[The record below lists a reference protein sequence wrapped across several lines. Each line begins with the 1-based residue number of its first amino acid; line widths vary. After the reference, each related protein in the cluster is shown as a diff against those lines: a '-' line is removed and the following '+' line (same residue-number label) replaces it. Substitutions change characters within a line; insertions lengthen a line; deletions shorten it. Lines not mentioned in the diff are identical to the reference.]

1 MLTSRNMLI
10 LACILIAIA
19 IGLLLSGATPTFVHA
34 SFASVGV
41 AMLVTGLLQLQHER
55 HMKFLHD
62 HDADLLEVL
71 RAAQLSELRAGRV
84 DAARQ
89 ERILADEVIP
99 FAPEPAM
106 TASPID
112 SDDDGDGPGFVPWD
126 DEGSQQFGY
135 AESARSED
143 PDGYMVNQ
151 GPISLDG
158 YASSEQR
165 EPGAVTKSPGD
176 IDSPEIDPST
186 ALGPFS
192 NGTRSVNQDGSTTE
206 WEVGNGD

>member
-10 LACILIAIA
+10 LACILIALG
-19 IGLLLSGATPTFVHA
+19 IGLLLFGTPIYVHGTAA
-34 SFASVGV
+34 SLGV
-41 AMLVTGLLQLQHER
+41 AMFVTGLLQLQHER
-55 HMKFLHD
+55 HMQFLREHERALHD
-62 HDADLLEVL
+62 AYVANLSTPRADVPRQTYPIDDSDAM
-71 RAAQLSELRAGRV
+71 
-84 DAARQ
+84 
-89 ERILADEVIP
+89 IP
-99 FAPEPAM
+99 TPPEPAM